1 MGNRDDDC
9 QREGQAV
16 GKLAMKKITFRKI
29 STDLWRQPTYRRLLP
44 NAKLIY
50 LYLMTNSC
58 TTACGIYIIELAE
71 ICFFCGLN
79 ATQVRDGMATL
90 ETSGLARFSPEY
102 SEVAISSWLDD
113 HPPEN
118 PNQKTAIRR
127 EIIAVN
133 DHALIDFV
141 RGLGELSN
149 ESGSAPK
156 AEKNRPQPEKKPREA
171 KSKGLPN
178 PLITDSVSSLPPP
191 TGGEGKSEKE
201 TNNSD
206 AEIAKLGDDILQ
218 AIPSLDPRA
227 GTFSREKGGFF
238 PGKKCVFI

>member
-1 MGNRDDDC
+1 
-9 QREGQAV
+9 
-16 GKLAMKKITFRKI
+16 MKKITFRKI
-29 STDLWRQPTYRRLLP
+29 STDLWRQPTYRRLSP

-58 TTACGIYIIELAE
+58 TTACGIYIIEMAE

-79 ATQVRDGMATL
+79 ATQVRDGMAAL
-90 ETSGLARFSPEY
+90 ETSRLARFSQEY
-102 SEVAISSWLDD
+102 SEVAVSSWIDD

-127 EIIAVN
+127 EIMAVN

-141 RGLGELSN
+141 RGLGEFLN
-149 ESGSAPK
+149 ESGSASK
-156 AEKNRPQPEKKPREA
+156 AEKSRPQPGKKPRESI
-171 KSKGLPN
+171 SKALPN
-178 PLITDSVSSLPPP
+178 PLMIDSESSLPPP
-191 TGGEGKSEKE
+191 TGGEVESENE
-201 TNNSD
+201 ANHPD

-218 AIPSLDPRA
+218 AIPSSDPRA

-238 PGKKCVFI
+238 PGKKCVFP